1 MLFLINLPL
10 FTFVSTAGC
19 DMHALC
25 VQLLLHT
32 KGFFRLQDPTGFLSQ
47 TCSVVKAW
55 EGVSLRRAAA
65 VCNLLYLLLPIPGQP
80 GLAYKNLRALVIAAS
95 FCNAVPLN

>member
-1 MLFLINLPL
+1 MLFLINLSL

-32 KGFFRLQDPTGFLSQ
+32 TGFFHIQHLAGIPQIPYLRLAP
-47 TCSVVKAW
+47 W
-55 EGVSLRRAAA
+55 
-65 VCNLLYLLLPIPGQP
+65 
-80 GLAYKNLRALVIAAS
+80 
-95 FCNAVPLN
+95 